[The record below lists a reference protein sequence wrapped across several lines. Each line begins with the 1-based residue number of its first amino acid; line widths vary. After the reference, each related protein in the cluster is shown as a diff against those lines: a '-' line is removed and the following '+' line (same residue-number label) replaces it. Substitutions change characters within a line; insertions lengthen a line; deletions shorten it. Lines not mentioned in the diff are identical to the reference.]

1 MRNSNAIVISEGIIN
16 DNDIT
21 KIKSIFKISKIVKSR
36 KNISS
41 EYIKQSKIKFAIIY
55 NHKRPIDF
63 SINMANDLKSINNIH
78 SIIINNKPIYKA
90 MYQPNYIE
98 ILNNINELN
107 DKHTLIQQKKFTMTI
122 IMLILIFS

>member
-1 MRNSNAIVISEGIIN
+1 MKNPNAIVISEGTIN

-21 KIKSIFKISKIVKSR
+21 KIKSIFKISQIVKSR

-41 EYIKQSKIKFAIIY
+41 EYIKQSNIKFAIIY

-78 SIIINNKPIYKA
+78 SIIIDNKSIDEAIYR
-90 MYQPNYIE
+90 PNYIE
-98 ILNNINELN
+98 ILKNISELN
-107 DKHTLIQQKKFTMTI
+107 DKNKLIQQKNFIMTI
-122 IMLILIFS
+122 TMLILTFS